1 MSIASHLTKYFLIMS
16 EYELFYGQCLKK
28 IILKAFWNRLP
39 S

>member
-28 IILKAFWNRLP
+28 NYPESFLE
-39 S
+39 